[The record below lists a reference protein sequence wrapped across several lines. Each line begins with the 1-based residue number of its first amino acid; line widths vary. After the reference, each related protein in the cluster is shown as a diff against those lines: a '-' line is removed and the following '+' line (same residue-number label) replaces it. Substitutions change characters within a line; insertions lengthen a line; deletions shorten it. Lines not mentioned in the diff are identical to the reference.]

1 MNEVKVELSGHNQGD
16 FRSDS
21 NFLLGSFSEE
31 NGALAYRYDAER
43 VLIQPW
49 GKNSFRVCA
58 SKMARMPEERWALTE
73 EAGQSGGTV
82 TIQAYAAEIT
92 NGKIRAR
99 INNIG
104 KISFTNDKGET
115 LLEEYVRNRQDV
127 LASTSSSLEV

>member
-1 MNEVKVELSGHNQGD
+1 
-16 FRSDS
+16 
-21 NFLLGSFSEE
+21 
-31 NGALAYRYDAER
+31 
-43 VLIQPW
+43 
-49 GKNSFRVCA
+49 
-58 SKMARMPEERWALTE
+58 MARMPEERWALTE